1 MKRRS
6 PYAVALAWT
15 SALVLLLG
23 AGCGGS
29 GAAQEEGRVRPFRLD
44 LGRAPSQDL
53 LASLA
58 AQGLRQVGYQLRSPT
73 TRRIETEWDV
83 RSPTPAQQSLGLR
96 AIRERAMVEINPRG
110 RQYAVA
116 RLRVSYEVQEEGLPG
131 WEPRPLPE
139 DQQDLYR
146 ALARDIK
153 QRLERYMTQDQ

>member
-1 MKRRS
+1 MS
-6 PYAVALAWT
+6 VLVAV
-15 SALVLLLG
+15 G
-23 AGCGGS
+23 AGCAGSRPAGGE
-29 GAAQEEGRVRPFRLD
+29 APVRAFRLD

-58 AQGLRQVGYQLRSPT
+58 AQSLQQVGYQLRLPT
-73 TRRIETEWDV
+73 ARRIETEWDV

-96 AIRERAMVEINPRG
+96 AIRERAVVEINPRG

-131 WEPRPLPE
+131 WETRPLPE

-146 ALARDIK
+146 AMAREMK